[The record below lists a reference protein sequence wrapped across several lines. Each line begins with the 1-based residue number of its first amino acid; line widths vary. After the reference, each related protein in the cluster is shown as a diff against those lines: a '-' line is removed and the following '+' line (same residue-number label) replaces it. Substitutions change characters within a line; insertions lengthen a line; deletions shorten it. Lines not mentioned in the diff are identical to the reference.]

1 MAENYLSTEE
11 VAKRLK
17 ITNAEVVAAV
27 QTGKL
32 RGFKDGQNYK
42 FRDEDIRKYQED
54 LVASSSSGSGIGL
67 DDYDLNSGSSD
78 INSTLD
84 KDSMLGSGDSDVT
97 LASTSGLSSD
107 SDVLSVSDSDT
118 GLVLGEVSASGS
130 SLLGEGSGISLLGAD
145 DSGITLSDTSDV
157 LELGEDVLGGSSVAA
172 GLSGSLVASLTGTS
186 IVDEDFSLGANEGED
201 EDDDSGS
208 QVIELAEDE
217 PTDGVSP
224 DFFTNSGSGGGSNAP
239 QYPSAIDPALLAE
252 LENLRR
258 PEKPYSVWNL
268 LGLIFCFIFLAV
280 TMMFT
285 IDLLRNM
292 WSWDKPTQF
301 SSSMM
306 DWVIDN
312 IVKKVQS
319 EEAIEEARAAEA
331 AAAAASNPAPA
342 PVNDSGVPGGE
353 AAPAAEAPP
362 AE

>member
-54 LVASSSSGSGIGL
+54 LAASSSSGSGIGL

-84 KDSMLGSGDSDVT
+84 KDSMLFAGDSDVT
-97 LASTSGLSSD
+97 LSGASSVGSD
-107 SDVLSVSDSDT
+107 SDVLSVSDGSDT

-186 IVDEDFSLGANEGED
+186 IVDEDFSLSTIDGAD
-201 EDDDSGS
+201 DDDDSGS
-208 QVIELAEDE
+208 QVIELADDE
-217 PTDGVSP
+217 PQDGVSP
-224 DFFTNSGSGGGSNAP
+224 DLFSSNGGGASSAP

-331 AAAAASNPAPA
+331 AAASAAANPAPVDNA
-342 PVNDSGVPGGE
+342 GVPGGE
-353 AAPAAEAPP
+353 AAPAEAPP